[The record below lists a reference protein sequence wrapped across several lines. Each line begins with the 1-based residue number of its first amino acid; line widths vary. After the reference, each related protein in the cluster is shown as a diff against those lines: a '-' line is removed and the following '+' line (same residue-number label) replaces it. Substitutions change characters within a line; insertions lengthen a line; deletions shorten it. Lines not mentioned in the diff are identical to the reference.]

1 MYLYTANLLQKII
14 ELEHYFSAFHL
25 LKKNHTIIFVHMS
38 EIIIL
43 FLGAVSAGLMGSLTG
58 LGGGVI
64 IIPLLTL
71 GFGIPMHYAI
81 GASLISVIGTSSG
94 SAVAYVKQGFTNMR
108 IGMFLEIATTVG
120 AIVGAIISGYLN
132 PNTIGIIFASI
143 LIVTV
148 LLGLKGKPDHA
159 EPIIKGS
166 LEERLKL
173 YGSFSEK
180 GEVKKYSARNAIP
193 GFLMMIFAGTMSG
206 LLGIG
211 SGALKVLAMDNMM
224 RLPFKVSTTTS
235 NFMIGVTA
243 VAGALIYFQ
252 RGEILPYI
260 VAPVLIGVIFGSF
273 IGSKT
278 LMISKTKKL
287 KIFFAIVVSIL
298 SAYMMYN
305 GVNQN
310 FK

>member
-1 MYLYTANLLQKII
+1 
-14 ELEHYFSAFHL
+14 
-25 LKKNHTIIFVHMS
+25 MS

-43 FLGAVSAGLMGSLTG
+43 FLGAISAGLLGSLTG

-71 GFGIPMHYAI
+71 GYGVPMHYAI

-94 SAVAYVKQGFTNMR
+94 AAVAFVKEGFTNMR
-108 IGMFLEIATTVG
+108 IGMFLEIATTAG
-120 AIVGAIISGYLN
+120 AIVGALVSGMLN

-143 LIVTV
+143 LLLTV
-148 LLGLKGKPDHA
+148 ILNLKGKPDHQ
-159 EPIIKGS
+159 EPLIQGS
-166 LEERLKL
+166 LEEKLKL
-173 YGSFSEK
+173 YGTFPDK
-180 GEVKKYSARNAIP
+180 GGIIKKYSARNTIP
-193 GFLMMIFAGTMSG
+193 GFFMMMFAGAMSG

-224 RLPFKVSTTTS
+224 KLPFKVSTTTS

-252 RGEILPYI
+252 RGEIIPVI
-260 VAPVLIGVIFGSF
+260 VAPVLIGVVVGSF

-278 LMISKTKKL
+278 LMVSKTKKL
-287 KIFFAIVVSIL
+287 KTFFAIVITIL
-298 SAYMMYN
+298 SVYMMYN
-305 GVNQN
+305 GINQS
-310 FK
+310 FR

>member
-1 MYLYTANLLQKII
+1 
-14 ELEHYFSAFHL
+14 
-25 LKKNHTIIFVHMS
+25 MS

-43 FLGAVSAGLMGSLTG
+43 FLGAISAGLLGSLTG

-71 GFGIPMHYAI
+71 GFGVPMHYAI

-94 SAVAYVKQGFTNMR
+94 AAVAFVKEGFTNMR
-108 IGMFLEIATTVG
+108 IGMFLEIATTSG
-120 AIVGAIISGYLN
+120 AIVGALVSGMLN

-143 LIVTV
+143 LLLTV
-148 LLGLKGKPDHA
+148 ILNLKGKPDHQEA
-159 EPIIKGS
+159 LIKGS
-166 LEERLKL
+166 VEDKLKL
-173 YGSFSEK
+173 YGTFPDK
-180 GEVKKYSARNAIP
+180 GVVKNYAARNTIP
-193 GFLMMIFAGTMSG
+193 GFFMMMFAGAMSG

-243 VAGALIYFQ
+243 VASSLIYFQ
-252 RGEILPYI
+252 RGEIIPVI
-260 VAPVLIGVIFGSF
+260 VAPVLVGVVVGSF

-278 LMISKTKKL
+278 LMVSKTKKL
-287 KIFFAIVVSIL
+287 KTFFAIVITIL
-298 SAYMMYN
+298 SVYMMYN
-305 GVNQN
+305 GIRSN
-310 FK
+310 FS

>member
-1 MYLYTANLLQKII
+1 
-14 ELEHYFSAFHL
+14 
-25 LKKNHTIIFVHMS
+25 MS

-43 FLGAVSAGLMGSLTG
+43 FLGAISAGLLGSLTG

-71 GFGIPMHYAI
+71 GFGVPMHYAI

-94 SAVAYVKQGFTNMR
+94 AAVAFVKEGFTNMR
-108 IGMFLEIATTVG
+108 IGMFLEIATTAG
-120 AIVGAIISGYLN
+120 AIVGALVSGMLN

-143 LIVTV
+143 LLLTV
-148 LLGLKGKPDHA
+148 ILNLKGKPDHQ
-159 EPIIKGS
+159 EPLIKGS
-166 LEERLKL
+166 LEDKLKL
-173 YGSFSEK
+173 YGTFPDK
-180 GEVKKYSARNAIP
+180 GILKSYAARNTVP
-193 GFLMMIFAGTMSG
+193 GFFMMMFAGAMSG

-243 VAGALIYFQ
+243 VASSLIYFQ
-252 RGEILPYI
+252 RGEIIPVI
-260 VAPVLIGVIFGSF
+260 VAPVLVGVVVGSF

-278 LMISKTKKL
+278 LMVSKTKKL
-287 KIFFAIVVSIL
+287 KTFFAIVITIL
-298 SAYMMYN
+298 SVYMMYN
-305 GVNQN
+305 GIRSN
-310 FK
+310 FS

>member
-1 MYLYTANLLQKII
+1 
-14 ELEHYFSAFHL
+14 
-25 LKKNHTIIFVHMS
+25 MS

-43 FLGAVSAGLMGSLTG
+43 FLGAISAGLLGSLTG

-71 GFGIPMHYAI
+71 GFGVPMHYAI

-94 SAVAYVKQGFTNMR
+94 AAVAFVKEGFTNMR
-108 IGMFLEIATTVG
+108 IGMFLEIATTSG
-120 AIVGAIISGYLN
+120 AIVGALVSGMLN

-143 LIVTV
+143 LLLTV
-148 LLGLKGKPDHA
+148 ILNLKGKPDHQ
-159 EPIIKGS
+159 EPLIKGS
-166 LEERLKL
+166 VEDKLKL
-173 YGSFSEK
+173 YGTFPDK
-180 GEVKKYSARNAIP
+180 GVVKNYAARNTIP
-193 GFLMMIFAGTMSG
+193 GFFMMMFAGAMSG

-243 VAGALIYFQ
+243 VASSLIYFQ
-252 RGEILPYI
+252 RGEIIPVI
-260 VAPVLIGVIFGSF
+260 VAPVLVGVVVGSF

-278 LMISKTKKL
+278 LMVSKTKKL
-287 KIFFAIVVSIL
+287 KTFFAIVITIL
-298 SAYMMYN
+298 SVYMMYN
-305 GVNQN
+305 GIRSN
-310 FK
+310 FS

>member
-1 MYLYTANLLQKII
+1 
-14 ELEHYFSAFHL
+14 
-25 LKKNHTIIFVHMS
+25 MS

-43 FLGAVSAGLMGSLTG
+43 FLGAISAGLLGSLTG

-71 GFGIPMHYAI
+71 GFGVPMHYAI

-94 SAVAYVKQGFTNMR
+94 AAVAFVKEGFTNMR
-108 IGMFLEIATTVG
+108 IGMFLEIATTAG
-120 AIVGAIISGYLN
+120 AIAGALVSGMLN

-143 LIVTV
+143 LLLTV
-148 LLGLKGKPDHA
+148 ILNLKGKPDHQ
-159 EPIIKGS
+159 EPRIKGS
-166 LEERLKL
+166 LEDKLKL
-173 YGSFSEK
+173 YGTFPDK
-180 GEVKKYSARNAIP
+180 GILKSYSARNTIP
-193 GFLMMIFAGTMSG
+193 GFFMMMFAGAMSG

-243 VAGALIYFQ
+243 VAGSLIYFQ
-252 RGEILPYI
+252 RGEIIPVI
-260 VAPVLIGVIFGSF
+260 VAPVLVGVVVGSF

-278 LMISKTKKL
+278 LMVSKTNKL
-287 KIFFAIVVSIL
+287 KTFFAIVITIL
-298 SAYMMYN
+298 SVYMMYN
-305 GVNQN
+305 GINKN
-310 FK
+310 FS

>member
-1 MYLYTANLLQKII
+1 
-14 ELEHYFSAFHL
+14 
-25 LKKNHTIIFVHMS
+25 MS

-43 FLGAVSAGLMGSLTG
+43 FLGAISAGLLGSLTG

-71 GFGIPMHYAI
+71 GFGVPMHYAI

-94 SAVAYVKQGFTNMR
+94 AAVAFVKEGFTNMR
-108 IGMFLEIATTVG
+108 IGMFLEIATTSG
-120 AIVGAIISGYLN
+120 AIAGALVSGMLN

-143 LIVTV
+143 LLLTV
-148 LLGLKGKPDHA
+148 ILNLKGKPDHQ
-159 EPIIKGS
+159 ESLIKGS
-166 LEERLKL
+166 LEDKLKL
-173 YGSFSEK
+173 YGTFPDK
-180 GEVKKYSARNAIP
+180 GVVKSYAARNTIP
-193 GFLMMIFAGTMSG
+193 GFFMMMFAGAMSG

-243 VAGALIYFQ
+243 VASSLIYFQ
-252 RGEILPYI
+252 RGEIIPVI
-260 VAPVLIGVIFGSF
+260 VAPVLVGVVVGSF

-278 LMISKTKKL
+278 LMVSKTKKL
-287 KIFFAIVVSIL
+287 KTFFAIVITIL
-298 SAYMMYN
+298 SIYMMYN
-305 GVNQN
+305 GVSSN

>member
-1 MYLYTANLLQKII
+1 
-14 ELEHYFSAFHL
+14 
-25 LKKNHTIIFVHMS
+25 MS

-43 FLGAVSAGLMGSLTG
+43 FLGAISAGLLGSLTG

-71 GFGIPMHYAI
+71 GFGVPMHYAI

-94 SAVAYVKQGFTNMR
+94 AAVAFVKEGFTNMR
-108 IGMFLEIATTVG
+108 IGMFLEIATTSG
-120 AIVGAIISGYLN
+120 AIVGALVSGMLN

-143 LIVTV
+143 LLLTV
-148 LLGLKGKPDHA
+148 ILNLKGKPDHQEA
-159 EPIIKGS
+159 LIKGS
-166 LEERLKL
+166 LEDKLKL
-173 YGSFSEK
+173 YGTFPDK
-180 GEVKKYSARNAIP
+180 GVVKNYAARNTIP
-193 GFLMMIFAGTMSG
+193 GFFMMMFAGAMSG

-243 VAGALIYFQ
+243 VASSLIYFQ
-252 RGEILPYI
+252 RGEIIPVI
-260 VAPVLIGVIFGSF
+260 VAPVLVGVVVGSF

-278 LMISKTKKL
+278 LMVSKTKKL
-287 KIFFAIVVSIL
+287 KTFFAIVITIL
-298 SAYMMYN
+298 SIYMMYN
-305 GVNQN
+305 GIRSN
-310 FK
+310 FS

>member
-1 MYLYTANLLQKII
+1 
-14 ELEHYFSAFHL
+14 
-25 LKKNHTIIFVHMS
+25 MS

-43 FLGAVSAGLMGSLTG
+43 FLGAISAGLLGSLTG

-71 GFGIPMHYAI
+71 GFGVPMHYAI

-94 SAVAYVKQGFTNMR
+94 AAVAFVKEGFTNMR
-108 IGMFLEIATTVG
+108 IGMFLEIATTSG
-120 AIVGAIISGYLN
+120 AIVGALVSGMLN

-143 LIVTV
+143 LLLTV
-148 LLGLKGKPDHA
+148 ILNLKGKPDHQ
-159 EPIIKGS
+159 EPLIKGS
-166 LEERLKL
+166 LEDKLKL
-173 YGSFSEK
+173 YGTFPDK
-180 GEVKKYSARNAIP
+180 GIVKNYAARNTVP
-193 GFLMMIFAGTMSG
+193 GFFMMMFAGAMSG

-243 VAGALIYFQ
+243 VASSLIYFQ
-252 RGEILPYI
+252 RGEIIPVI
-260 VAPVLIGVIFGSF
+260 VAPVLVGVVVGSF

-278 LMISKTKKL
+278 LMVSKTKKL
-287 KIFFAIVVSIL
+287 KTFFAIVITIL
-298 SAYMMYN
+298 SVYMMYN
-305 GVNQN
+305 GIRSN
-310 FK
+310 FS

>member
-1 MYLYTANLLQKII
+1 
-14 ELEHYFSAFHL
+14 
-25 LKKNHTIIFVHMS
+25 MS

-43 FLGAVSAGLMGSLTG
+43 FLGAISAGLLGSLTG

-71 GFGIPMHYAI
+71 GFGVPMHYAI

-94 SAVAYVKQGFTNMR
+94 AAVAFVKEGFTNMR
-108 IGMFLEIATTVG
+108 IGMFLEIGTT
-120 AIVGAIISGYLN
+120 AGAIIGALVSGMLN
-132 PNTIGIIFASI
+132 PNTLGIIFASI
-143 LIVTV
+143 LLLTV
-148 LLGLKGKPDHA
+148 VLNLKGKPDHQ
-159 EPIIKGS
+159 EPLIKGS

-173 YGSFSEK
+173 YGTFPDK
-180 GEVKKYSARNAIP
+180 GVLKSYSARNTVP
-193 GFLMMIFAGTMSG
+193 GFLMMMFAGAMSG

-243 VAGALIYFQ
+243 VASAMIYFQ
-252 RGEILPYI
+252 RGEIIPVI
-260 VAPVLIGVIFGSF
+260 AAPVLVGVVVGSF

-278 LMISKTKKL
+278 LMVSKTKKL
-287 KIFFAIVVSIL
+287 KTFFAIVITIL
-298 SAYMMYN
+298 SIYMMYN
-305 GVNQN
+305 GINKS
-310 FK
+310 FR

>member
-1 MYLYTANLLQKII
+1 
-14 ELEHYFSAFHL
+14 
-25 LKKNHTIIFVHMS
+25 MS

-43 FLGAVSAGLMGSLTG
+43 FLGAISAGLLGSLTG

-94 SAVAYVKQGFTNMR
+94 AAVAFVKEGFTNMR
-108 IGMFLEIATTVG
+108 IGMFLEIATTAG
-120 AIVGAIISGYLN
+120 AIVGALVSGMLN

-143 LIVTV
+143 LLLTV
-148 LLGLKGKPDHA
+148 ILNLKGKPDHQ
-159 EPIIKGS
+159 EPLIKGS
-166 LEERLKL
+166 LEDRLKL
-173 YGSFSEK
+173 FGTFPDK
-180 GEVKKYSARNAIP
+180 GIIKSYAARNTIP
-193 GFLMMIFAGTMSG
+193 GFFMMMFAGAMSG

-243 VAGALIYFQ
+243 VASSLIYFQ
-252 RGEILPYI
+252 RGEIIPVI
-260 VAPVLIGVIFGSF
+260 VAPVLVGVVVGSF

-278 LMISKTKKL
+278 LMVSKTKKL
-287 KIFFAIVVSIL
+287 KTFFAIVITIL
-298 SAYMMYN
+298 SVYMMYN
-305 GVNQN
+305 GIRSN
-310 FK
+310 FS

>member
-1 MYLYTANLLQKII
+1 
-14 ELEHYFSAFHL
+14 
-25 LKKNHTIIFVHMS
+25 MS

-43 FLGAVSAGLMGSLTG
+43 FLGALSAGLMGSLTG

-108 IGMFLEIATTVG
+108 IGMFLEIATTMG
-120 AIVGAIISGYLN
+120 AIVGAIVSGYLN

-143 LIVTV
+143 LILTV

-159 EPIIKGS
+159 EPVIEGS
-166 LEERLKL
+166 LEQKLKL
-173 YGSFSEK
+173 YGSFAEK
-180 GEVKKYSARNAIP
+180 EGEVKKYSARNAIS
-193 GFLMMIFAGTMSG
+193 GFFMMIFAGAMSG

-260 VAPVLIGVIFGSF
+260 VAPVLIGVVFGSY

-287 KIFFAIVVSIL
+287 KIFFAIVVTIL
-298 SAYMMYN
+298 SIYMMYN
-305 GVNQN
+305 GVNKN

>member
-1 MYLYTANLLQKII
+1 
-14 ELEHYFSAFHL
+14 
-25 LKKNHTIIFVHMS
+25 MS

-43 FLGAVSAGLMGSLTG
+43 FLGAICAGLLGSLTG

-71 GFGIPMHYAI
+71 GFGVPMHYAI

-94 SAVAYVKQGFTNMR
+94 AAVAFVKEGFTNMR
-108 IGMFLEIATTVG
+108 IGMFLEIATTIG
-120 AIVGAIISGYLN
+120 AVAGALVSGILN

-143 LIVTV
+143 LLLTV
-148 LLGLKGKPDHA
+148 ILNLKGKPDHQ
-159 EPIIKGS
+159 EPLIKGS
-166 LEERLKL
+166 VEDRLKL
-173 YGSFSEK
+173 YGTFPDK
-180 GEVKKYSARNAIP
+180 GELKSYSARNTIP
-193 GFLMMIFAGTMSG
+193 GFFMMIFAGAMSG

-224 RLPFKVSTTTS
+224 KLPFKVSTTTS

-252 RGEILPYI
+252 RGEIIPVI
-260 VAPVLIGVIFGSF
+260 AAPVVIGVVLGSL

-278 LMISKTKKL
+278 LMVSKTKKL
-287 KIFFAIVVSIL
+287 KTFFAIVITIL
-298 SAYMMYN
+298 SIYMMYN
-305 GVNQN
+305 GLTNN

>member
-1 MYLYTANLLQKII
+1 
-14 ELEHYFSAFHL
+14 
-25 LKKNHTIIFVHMS
+25 MS

-43 FLGAVSAGLMGSLTG
+43 FLGAISAGLLGSLTG

-71 GFGIPMHYAI
+71 GFGVPMHYAI

-94 SAVAYVKQGFTNMR
+94 AAVAFVKEGFTNMR
-108 IGMFLEIATTVG
+108 IGMFLEIATTAG
-120 AIVGAIISGYLN
+120 AIVGALVSGMLN

-143 LIVTV
+143 LLLTV
-148 LLGLKGKPDHA
+148 ILNLKGKPDHQ
-159 EPIIKGS
+159 EPRIKGS
-166 LEERLKL
+166 LEDKLKL
-173 YGSFSEK
+173 YGTFPDK
-180 GEVKKYSARNAIP
+180 GVLKSYSARNTVP
-193 GFLMMIFAGTMSG
+193 GFFMMMFAGAMSG

-243 VAGALIYFQ
+243 VASSLIYFQ
-252 RGEILPYI
+252 RGEIIPVI
-260 VAPVLIGVIFGSF
+260 VAPVLVGVVVGSF

-278 LMISKTKKL
+278 LMVSKTKKL
-287 KIFFAIVVSIL
+287 KTFFAIVITVLSI
-298 SAYMMYN
+298 YMMYN
-305 GVNQN
+305 GLSSN

>member
-1 MYLYTANLLQKII
+1 M
-14 ELEHYFSAFHL
+14 
-25 LKKNHTIIFVHMS
+25 V

-43 FLGAVSAGLMGSLTG
+43 FLGAVSAGLLGSLTG

-71 GFGIPMHYAI
+71 GFGVPMHFAI

-94 SAVAYVKQGFTNMR
+94 AAVAFVKEGFTNMR
-108 IGMFLEIATTVG
+108 IGMFLEIATTIG
-120 AIVGAIISGYLN
+120 AIVGALVSGMLN

-143 LIVTV
+143 LLLTV
-148 LLGLKGKPDHA
+148 ILNLKGKPDHQ
-159 EPIIKGS
+159 EPLIKGS
-166 LEERLKL
+166 LEEKLKL
-173 YGSFSEK
+173 YGTFPDK
-180 GEVKKYSARNAIP
+180 GVIKSYSARNTVP
-193 GFLMMIFAGTMSG
+193 GFFMMIFAGAMSG

-224 RLPFKVSTTTS
+224 KLPFKVSTTTS

-243 VAGALIYFQ
+243 VASSLIYFQ
-252 RGEILPYI
+252 RGEIIPY
-260 VAPVLIGVIFGSF
+260 VAAPVLIGIVVGSF

-278 LMISKTKKL
+278 LMVSKTKKL
-287 KIFFAIVVSIL
+287 KTFFAIVITFL
-298 SAYMMYN
+298 SLYMMYN
-305 GVNQN
+305 GIANN